1 MSAPTLVM
9 LHGWGVNGAVFSSLL
24 PYLEGLD
31 IRVVNLPGF
40 GDAAAEPAHDHI
52 DGLARALADKVPQDA
67 VWLGWSLGG
76 LAATQAAIKGYGRPR
91 ALITLASSP
100 AFVADAHWPGI
111 KPMVLKQFAGALDGD
126 LQQVIDRFLA
136 IQAMGAPSAK
146 ADIKVLREKVAQRA
160 LPSLAA
166 LAGGL
171 KSSITPISGP
181 NWPVWGYPFCASTG
195 AWTPWYRSNRRPWWM
210 NWPRPVAAMCLN
222 MLPTRPL
229 FPTPKKR
236 LKSCA
241 ILSLHCE
248 EGIDRHLAKLAIWR
262 TL

>member
-31 IRVVNLPGF
+31 IRVVDLPGF

-171 KSSITPISGP
+171 KILDNTDLRPELASLGLPFLRLYGRLDALVPVKQAPLVDELAPASSSHVFEHASHAPFISHP
-181 NWPVWGYPFCASTG
+181 QETAQVLRDF
-195 AWTPWYRSNRRPWWM
+195 
-210 NWPRPVAAMCLN
+210 VA
-222 MLPTRPL
+222 
-229 FPTPKKR
+229 
-236 LKSCA
+236 
-241 ILSLHCE
+241 
-248 EGIDRHLAKLAIWR
+248 